1 MARDPGDLG
10 CAIRGIPVDQLG
22 IGVEP
27 GRRPLDE
34 LRPVEAALDDDPG
47 HRIRQGD
54 VRTDVDSQPHIGPAG
69 RLASPGV
76 DAVQAGTVVDSLE
89 EMMEKDGMRRA
100 RVRTP
105 EEDDIGVLDLL
116 E

>member
-1 MARDPGDLG
+1 
-10 CAIRGIPVDQLG
+10 
-22 IGVEP
+22 
-27 GRRPLDE
+27 
-34 LRPVEAALDDDPG
+34 
-47 HRIRQGD
+47 
-54 VRTDVDSQPHIGPAG
+54 
-69 RLASPGV
+69 
-76 DAVQAGTVVDSLE
+76 VDSLE